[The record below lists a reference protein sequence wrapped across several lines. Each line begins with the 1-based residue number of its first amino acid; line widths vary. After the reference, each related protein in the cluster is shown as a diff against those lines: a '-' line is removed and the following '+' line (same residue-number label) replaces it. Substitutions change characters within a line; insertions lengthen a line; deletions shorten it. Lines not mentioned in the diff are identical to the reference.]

1 MGRRPK
7 HVLNEDALAHMADV
21 SVTTWRGH
29 KVQGCPVPTSE
40 PDLKPW
46 LKRYSAWRLAH
57 GKVDPTERA
66 STPTGAPPQDAE
78 DLRLKRE
85 HQQIRNRI
93 AKLQLEARERLVL
106 PRAVVVAYASD
117 AVITV
122 RQKLDAFVRA
132 MAARYGPRIGGSG
145 EIEMLESMG
154 AEIDRVC
161 EDFAKGM
168 ARTHDD
174 DALAQ
179 AEAVDGAGVAV
190 PGTGDQS
197 ELAADAE
204 ADGQPVG

>member
-7 HVLNEDALAHMADV
+7 HVLNEDALAHMASV

-29 KVQGCPVPTSE
+29 KVQGCPVPTTSE
-40 PDLKPW
+40 ELPQW
-46 LKRYSAWRLAH
+46 LRRYAAWRLEH

-85 HQQIRNRI
+85 QQQMRNRI
-93 AKLQLEARERLVL
+93 LKLQLETRERLVL
-106 PRAVVVAYASD
+106 PRAVVVQYASD
-117 AVITV
+117 AVLTV
-122 RQKLDAFVRA
+122 RNKLDAFVRT
-132 MAARYGPRIGGSG
+132 MAARYGPRIGDGG
-145 EIEMLESMG
+145 EIEMLEAMSS
-154 AEIDRVC
+154 EIDRIC

-174 DALAQ
+174 DAVAQ
-179 AEAVDGAGVAV
+179 AEGASGAADAV
-190 PGTGDQS
+190 PGSDDQS

-204 ADGQPVG
+204 ADG